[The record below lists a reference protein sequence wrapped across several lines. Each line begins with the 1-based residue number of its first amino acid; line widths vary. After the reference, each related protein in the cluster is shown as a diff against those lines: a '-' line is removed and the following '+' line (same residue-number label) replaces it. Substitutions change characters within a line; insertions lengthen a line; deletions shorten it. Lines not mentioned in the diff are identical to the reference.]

1 MRLLE
6 ALEGNQPPEAAGH
19 TLGFMVSFLRLLVL
33 LLVHGLL
40 SPSSEPALCLSPTF
54 LRGHT
59 APLTLLSPSA
69 TFEGP
74 FDSIRLPSESRTIS
88 PSYLPILT
96 TFAKSL
102 LPHNGVK

>member
-40 SPSSEPALCLSPTF
+40 SPSAGPTLGSWSPFSVFRASTVPLSHLPPWSHRTSDSSEPLC
-54 LRGHT
+54 HC
-59 APLTLLSPSA
+59 
-69 TFEGP
+69 
-74 FDSIRLPSESRTIS
+74 
-88 PSYLPILT
+88 
-96 TFAKSL
+96 
-102 LPHNGVK
+102 